1 VNSSEKLAATYSEIG
16 SKSEHQ
22 DPLVAT
28 QTSTLTGFTE
38 CRTFTPLV
46 PKELGESSEI
56 ANQPLPG
63 TERMRIGLI
72 TADFHPN
79 VGGVAA
85 HVVELGKALTL
96 NGHEVHVVTLPL
108 GDQRDRSSELHGM
121 VVHRPLIPKGKPLYS
136 WLTRMWLNR
145 FLATTPLDVMHV
157 HGLRPLEA
165 TSGLTMPVVFT
176 NHTSGFLKRIQKGE
190 FERARLA
197 KRLAHVAHVLAPS
210 DELVEATKSVGYD
223 GPVHFI
229 PNGVDTGR
237 FQPGDLQCQTDPTV
251 AQSAVQHRAEWTRSD
266 DEVVVLLARRLVE
279 KNGVTVFAEAV
290 TRLEHRERVRVV
302 FAGDGAERSQ
312 VERILR
318 EGNMLDR
325 SVFLGN
331 VPNQAMPGIYR
342 AADLSVLPSFMEAT
356 SITGLESMATGLPLI
371 GTRVGGIPAIIKDGQ
386 SGLLVPPGEPGEI
399 AAAIDRL
406 VSDEALRK
414 AMGVAGR
421 QSAVAGFSWAGIAER
436 TAEIYRQYLRSAA

>member
-1 VNSSEKLAATYSEIG
+1 
-16 SKSEHQ
+16 
-22 DPLVAT
+22 
-28 QTSTLTGFTE
+28 
-38 CRTFTPLV
+38 
-46 PKELGESSEI
+46 
-56 ANQPLPG
+56 
-63 TERMRIGLI
+63 MRIGLM

-85 HVVELGKALTL
+85 HVVELGKALSEI
-96 NGHEVHVVTLPL
+96 GHEVHVVTLPL
-108 GDQRDRSSELHGM
+108 GEERARSSELHGM
-121 VVHRPLIPKGKPLYS
+121 FVHRPPIPKGKPLYS
-136 WLTRMWLNR
+136 WLSRVWLNR
-145 FLATTPLDVMHV
+145 FLASTPLDVMHV

-165 TSGLTMPVVFT
+165 TARLSMPVVFT
-176 NHTSGFLKRIQKGE
+176 NHTSGFLKRIQKGR

-210 DELVEATKSVGYD
+210 EELVEATRSVGYA

-229 PNGVDTGR
+229 PNGVDTDR
-237 FQPGDLQCQTDPTV
+237 FQPGDLQGATDSEV
-251 AQSAVQHRAEWTRSD
+251 AQAAIQHRSDWTNSV

-290 TRLEHRERVRVV
+290 TRLKTRDRVRIV
-302 FAGDGAERSQ
+302 FAGDGPERAQ

-318 EGNMLDR
+318 EGSMQER
-325 SVFLGN
+325 SIFLGN
-331 VPNQAMPGIYR
+331 VPNPEMPGIYR

-371 GTRVGGIPAIIKDGQ
+371 GTRVGGIPAIIEDGR
-386 SGLLVPPGEPGEI
+386 SGLLVLPGEPSEI

-414 AMGVAGR
+414 AMGAEGR
-421 QSAVAGFSWAGIAER
+421 QSAVANFSWEGIAER
-436 TAEIYRQYLRSAA
+436 TAGIYQQYTRSAA

>member
-1 VNSSEKLAATYSEIG
+1 M
-16 SKSEHQ
+16 
-22 DPLVAT
+22 T

-38 CRTFTPLV
+38 CRTFPPLV
-46 PKELGESSEI
+46 PTEFGESSEI
-56 ANQPLPG
+56 ENQPPPG

-108 GDQRDRSSELHGM
+108 GEERDRSSELHGM
-121 VVHRPLIPKGKPLYS
+121 AVHRPLIPKGKPLYS
-136 WLTRMWLNR
+136 WLTRAWLSR
-145 FLATTPLDVMHV
+145 FLAKTPLDVMHV

-176 NHTSGFLKRIQKGE
+176 NHTSGFLKRIQKGA
-190 FERARLA
+190 FERARLG
-197 KRLAHVAHVLAPS
+197 KRLAHVSHVVAPS
-210 DELVEATKSVGYD
+210 DELVEATKSVGYA

-237 FQPGDLQCQTDPTV
+237 FQPRDIQSESDSEV
-251 AQSAVQHRAEWTRSD
+251 ARSAVQNRSDWTRSD

-290 TRLEHRERVRVV
+290 TQLKHRDRVRIG
-302 FAGDGAERSQ
+302 FAGDGAERSR

-318 EGNMLDR
+318 EGNMLGR

-331 VPNQAMPGIYR
+331 VPNPAMPGIYR
-342 AADLSVLPSFMEAT
+342 AADMSVLPSFMEAT

-371 GTRVGGIPAIIKDGQ
+371 GTRVGGIPALIKDGQ
-386 SGLLVPPGEPGEI
+386 SGLLVSPGEPGEI

-406 VSDEALRK
+406 VSDETLRT
-414 AMGVAGR
+414 AMGAAGR
-421 QSAVAGFSWAGIAER
+421 QSAVADFSWAGIAER
-436 TAEIYRQYLRSAA
+436 TAEVYRQYLRSAA